1 MISFTDKALNRN
13 KESEEK
19 CQVLDPTISSSLDP
33 GEYDLT
39 WDPLDL
45 LIFPEEVP
53 GQATW
58 RLDLQDH

>member
-1 MISFTDKALNRN
+1 M
-13 KESEEK
+13 
-19 CQVLDPTISSSLDP
+19 DPTISSSLDP

-53 GQATW
+53 GQAPW